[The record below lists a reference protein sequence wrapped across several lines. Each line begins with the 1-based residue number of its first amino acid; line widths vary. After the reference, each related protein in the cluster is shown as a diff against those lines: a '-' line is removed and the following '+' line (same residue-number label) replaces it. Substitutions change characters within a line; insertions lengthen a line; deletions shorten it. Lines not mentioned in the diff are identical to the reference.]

1 MSETL
6 LPRVPREDLS
16 ENQRMAWDALNE
28 LTGTPTFVD
37 VFAKAPELLDFA
49 MVEFYQ
55 KMFFDG
61 RVGETHKQLSRLRLS
76 MGHGCRTC
84 NLQNLTQVAGI
95 GYSQEQIDA
104 MWQQDYSSFT
114 EDEQAVMELADEIAL
129 NNDQGKLTPEL
140 HSKLK
145 RHFSDED
152 ILELGMCLAIIVGL
166 VKLSFVFGLVEK
178 EPYCKFGTQ

>member
-1 MSETL
+1 MNDTL
-6 LPRVPREDLS
+6 LPRVSRENLS

-49 MVEFYQ
+49 MVQFYQ
-55 KMFFDG
+55 NIFFDG
-61 RVGETHKQLSRLRLS
+61 RVSEEYKQLSRLRLS
-76 MGHGCRTC
+76 MNHGCRTC
-84 NLQNLTQVAGI
+84 NLQNLVGVTNLG
-95 GYSQEQIDA
+95 STQEQIDA
-104 MWQQDYSSFT
+104 MWRQDYASFS

-140 HSKLK
+140 HAKLK

-152 ILELGMCLAIIVGL
+152 ILELGLCLAVIVGL
-166 VKLSFVFGLVEK
+166 VKLSFTFGLVEK
-178 EPYCKFGTQ
+178 EPYCRFGTQ